1 MEHIGHK
8 FNARLAIEDPVNLKQ
23 GMGSSKDEIE
33 TWVVRTS
40 KDEFRKNVYDKMD

>member
-8 FNARLAIEDPVNLKQ
+8 FNARWAIEDPVNLKQ

-33 TWVVRTS
+33 TWVVKTNS
-40 KDEFRKNVYDKMD
+40 L